1 MPTWNEYKAD
11 AKERGALALEL
22 FVVQTTP
29 SGDPEAVKITLPAH
43 LAYQR
48 QLEEEG
54 YLVLAGPVSDP
65 TGEQMEGAGQIVYRA
80 PSMEVAKALADGDPM
95 HATGARTY
103 TLCKWLV
110 NEGSFF
116 LGIGLSTGRVSMQ

>member
-1 MPTWNEYKAD
+1 MPTWNEYKAT

-29 SGDPEAVKITLPAH
+29 SGDPETVRITLPAH

-48 QLEEEG
+48 QLEVEG
-54 YLVLAGPVSDP
+54 SLVLAGPVSDP
-65 TGEQMEGAGQIVYRA
+65 SGEQMEGAGQIIYRA
-80 PSMEVAKALADGDPM
+80 PSMEAAKVLAENDPM
-95 HATGARTY
+95 HVSGARTY

-110 NEGSFF
+110 NEGSLNFG
-116 LGIGLSTGRVSMQ
+116 LGLSTGRVNMQ